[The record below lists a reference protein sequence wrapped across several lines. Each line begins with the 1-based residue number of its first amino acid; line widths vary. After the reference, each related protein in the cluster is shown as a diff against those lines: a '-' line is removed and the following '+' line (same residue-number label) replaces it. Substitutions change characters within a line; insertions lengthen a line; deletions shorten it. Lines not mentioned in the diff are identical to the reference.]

1 MSANGA
7 RNWQQINPQYTPNTE
22 KEKKVSVKVKN
33 NGWITKGE
41 KVIYSFIGAC
51 LVISGIYMVSFSST
65 TDTINRELQQLEQTV
80 NTQQVTNDGLMFE
93 VKELSRP
100 ERIIEIADK
109 NGLKIQNA
117 EVKQAQTFN
126 N

>member
-1 MSANGA
+1 MSANQA
-7 RNWQQINPQYTPNTE
+7 RSWQQTNPQHNPT
-22 KEKKVSVKVKN
+22 KEQKVAVKVKK

-41 KVIYSFIGAC
+41 KIIYSLLGVTVIVSSIFI
-51 LVISGIYMVSFSST
+51 VSYSST

-80 NTQQVTNDGLMFE
+80 STQQVKNEGLLFE
-93 VKELSRP
+93 MKELSRP
-100 ERIIEIADK
+100 ERIIQIADK

-117 EVKQAQTFN
+117 EVKQAQSFN